1 MNSTMKSTLKHS
13 TKVAGAV
20 VICTALIAGCSAQPA
35 AQPTAA
41 NAAESQLKVVKV
53 SPVEKKKIGDPLEQ
67 VADVVASVQ
76 MDVIT
81 KVNGDVLEIL
91 KKRGDVVEK
100 GDVLFRLD
108 PTDLQISKEKAQIAL
123 NGSQQQLAK
132 TRKDLADG
140 KQDMVNGI
148 AKLEAAV
155 RDTEKTY
162 NKMRN
167 DYDLG
172 LVTKFQ
178 LEQLETQLNN
188 LKLDLESSRQKL
200 KTFESTNQLAQLEQ
214 GVQTADVTV
223 RELERSLNNTE
234 VKATASG
241 VLTDL
246 PVEIGMTLSPGFK
259 GATIQQLDPVKIKAE
274 LTEEAAQLIRGK
286 QELEFYVPGE
296 TERAKAKVVYL
307 ADVMGAQSKSYAL
320 ELEVANADR
329 KLKPGMKA
337 QVLLTDDNDQVV
349 VTVPTLSVVREGSET
364 FVFVL
369 VGDTAE
375 KRKVELGR
383 LNETIQEIISGVK
396 EGEQLIV
403 SGQNQLKDKEK
414 VQLAK

>member
-286 QELEFYVPGE
+286 QELESTF
-296 TERAKAKVVYL
+296 RAKRS
-307 ADVMGAQSKSYAL
+307 GRRRKSFIWRMSWAH
-320 ELEVANADR
+320 NPNR
-329 KLKPGMKA
+329 
-337 QVLLTDDNDQVV
+337 
-349 VTVPTLSVVREGSET
+349 TLWSWKWRM
-364 FVFVL
+364 
-369 VGDTAE
+369 
-375 KRKVELGR
+375 
-383 LNETIQEIISGVK
+383 
-396 EGEQLIV
+396 LI
-403 SGQNQLKDKEK
+403 GN
-414 VQLAK
+414 